1 METSLNYTPVHIEFL
16 GTPGSGKTTLLSAL
30 ANFLKANQLQP
41 YTVLEAARP
50 FALRTRAGR
59 AVNTLAPMPFR
70 RALLWQ
76 VFYMNSLISRASFIS
91 QHKSLIQQ
99 VTDHQRQRPKEAG
112 VQERGVLHWFY
123 HLAGYYEFLKSRIKP
138 SEVLLFDDG
147 FVHRVVH
154 LFASEIEEP
163 DVPRIT
169 TYLEL
174 IPKPDLI
181 IIPSTPLALCEQ
193 RVHDRGLWKHSQ
205 HKSIEQV
212 KNYLA
217 NAERVVQITT
227 DYLQEQGWPV
237 VHLEN
242 GDRNQDQVAEDL
254 YRKLENL
261 RLFTNGANRKD
272 VKHQQGTLARH
283 FFHMPRPSRVW
294 GFIRSKQ
301 RPLDIDLQMIEQVL
315 LSFDLEMS
323 GTPENLPLSRR
334 TQNILVPTHDG
345 KKVLKKYRPM
355 LPNDTIQY
363 SHSILEALQKVNF
376 PAIRLAEDRSG
387 QTSISYAGASYAI
400 STFVEGASY
409 SSSFLWRSQRLQ
421 IMAMAGQNLA
431 QFHRALH
438 QFIPSGK
445 HHLGFNTLTGEWQ
458 RGAEWYAAKVNE
470 MQKASEAVNCDP
482 DRNYLDWMD
491 KNCIHI
497 LDEMTALDEMLRQA
511 PLPRLII
518 HGDYGL
524 HNLVF
529 PKDGLVTML
538 DFETARLEWRL
549 SDLVSALSRLRFR
562 NGRYDFET
570 ISAFLSAYQAEYPM
584 GKEEWD
590 WLPKVW
596 RFYKLRSSLIYWN
609 SYLDTGGPVRKLIS
623 AQDAVHQANW
633 VIQNPERLL
642 NLIPQLEE
650 AV

>member
-30 ANFLKANQLQP
+30 ANFLKANHFQP

-59 AVNTLAPMPFR
+59 AINALTPTPLR

-76 VFYMNSLISRASFIS
+76 VFYMNSLVSRASFIS

-99 VTDHQRQRPKEAG
+99 VADYQRQRPKEAG
-112 VQERGVLHWFY
+112 VQERGVLYWFY
-123 HLAGYYEFLKSRIKP
+123 HLAGYYEFLRAQIRP

-163 DVPRIT
+163 DVQRIT
-169 TYLEL
+169 AYLAL

-205 HKSIEQV
+205 HKSTKQV
-212 KNYLA
+212 SNYLA
-217 NAERVVQITT
+217 NAERVVQITS
-227 DYLQEQGWPV
+227 DYLRKQGWPI

-242 GDRNQDQVAEDL
+242 GDRSQDQVAEDL
-254 YRKLENL
+254 YRKLEKL
-261 RLFTNGANRKD
+261 SLFNHGAARTEGNYR
-272 VKHQQGTLARH
+272 QGTPARH
-283 FFHMPRPSRVW
+283 FFHLPRPSRVW
-294 GFIRSKQ
+294 GLIRSKQ
-301 RPLDIDLQMIEQVL
+301 RPLDIDLPTIEQVL
-315 LSFDLEMS
+315 QSFNMELGGS
-323 GTPENLPLSRR
+323 PENLPLSRR
-334 TQNILVPTHDG
+334 TQNILVPTLEG

-363 SHSILEALQKVNF
+363 SHSILEALEKVNF
-376 PAIRLAEDRSG
+376 PAIRLAENRSG
-387 QTSISYAGASYAI
+387 QTTISYAGANYAI

-409 SSSFLWRSQRLQ
+409 SSSILWRSQRLQ
-421 IMAMAGQNLA
+421 IMALAGQSLA
-431 QFHRALH
+431 QFHRALN

-445 HHLGFNTLTGEWQ
+445 HHLGFNPLTGDWQ

-470 MQKASEAVNCDP
+470 MKKASEAPKFDP
-482 DRNYLDWMD
+482 DRNYLEWMD
-491 KNCIHI
+491 KNSSHI
-497 LDEMTALDEMLRQA
+497 FDEMTALDEILRQS

-562 NGRYDFET
+562 DSRYDFET
-570 ISAFLSAYQAEYPM
+570 MSAFLSAYQTEYPI
-584 GKEEWD
+584 GKEEWG

-623 AQDAVHQANW
+623 AQDAVDQANW
-633 VIQNPERLL
+633 VIQYPERLL
-642 NLIPQLEE
+642 NMIPQLGES
-650 AV
+650 V